1 MKLKKNLNFCE
12 ILQHAQE
19 PKLIQKTTSDV
30 EQRRDKTTGAD
41 RVLFSYNDW
50 EHDKVVKASFRN
62 SHSQVKEKFA
72 ALQTSTGTVANR
84 LDKLDATVARQ
95 GDVTQQLMKSR
106 NENLSQLTSVMTQM
120 SAVMI
125 TVMAASTNDQK
136 TVLVGVVGGLRGSR
150 SGQPPKTKPLKQSSQ
165 NSSARFAPNLPLGYV
180 SLTNPPL
187 SRVACYESEKLG
199 FLRVIVPNERRKS
212 II

>member
-1 MKLKKNLNFCE
+1 M
-12 ILQHAQE
+12 
-19 PKLIQKTTSDV
+19 V
-30 EQRRDKTTGAD
+30 
-41 RVLFSYNDW
+41 
-50 EHDKVVKASFRN
+50 KVSFRN

-120 SAVMI
+120 SAVMT
-125 TVMAASTNDQK
+125 TVMGASTNDQK
-136 TVLVGVVGGLRGSR
+136 TVMVGVVGGLRSSR
-150 SGQPPKTKPLKQSSQ
+150 SGQLPQTKPQKQSSQ
-165 NSSARFAPNLPLGYV
+165 NSSPCFAPNLPLGHV
-180 SLTNPPL
+180 SLTNPPA
-187 SRVACYESEKLG
+187 SRAACYECKKLG